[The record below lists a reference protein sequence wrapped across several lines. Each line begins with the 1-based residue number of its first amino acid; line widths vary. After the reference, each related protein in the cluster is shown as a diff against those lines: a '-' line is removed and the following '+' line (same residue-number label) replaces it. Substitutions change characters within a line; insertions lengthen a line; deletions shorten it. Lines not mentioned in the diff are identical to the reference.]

1 MSRYV
6 RAAAAALIL
15 VGVLAGCSRTTTGE
29 VAMTTER
36 GLTTSARTSPQ
47 TTPRIPSTRTP
58 STPRTP
64 NPNAPAN
71 SLTMSCEE
79 YNDLDEDTQ
88 RAVVDEIISQEDSV
102 FDPQVAE
109 VAKTLADA
117 MCQFLPTS
125 KVSDVLFG
133 GSFPR

>member
-36 GLTTSARTSPQ
+36 GLTTSARTTPQ

>member
-1 MSRYV
+1 MSAHV
-6 RAAAAALIL
+6 RTTAAVLIL

>member
-1 MSRYV
+1 MSTYV

-36 GLTTSARTSPQ
+36 GLTTSARTTPQ